1 MFEITLEES
10 IPAAHA
16 LRAYQGAC
24 ERAHGH
30 NYRVRVT
37 LEGGQ
42 LDEAGL
48 LMDFVELRRLLR
60 EVLEPFDHRMLNEV
74 APFDALNPTAENL
87 ARHFFEQL
95 ALRLAARAPKAPG
108 VRVAEVRVWET
119 PGSAAA
125 YRP

>member
-10 IPAAHA
+10 ISAAHA
-16 LRAYQGAC
+16 LRAYRGAC

-37 LEGGQ
+37 LEGEQ

-48 LMDFVELRRLLR
+48 LMDFVELRHLLR

-74 APFDALNPTAENL
+74 APFDSVNPTAENL
-87 ARHFFEQL
+87 ARHFFEELEQ
-95 ALRLAARAPKAPG
+95 RLAGRSH
-108 VRVAEVRVWET
+108 VRVREVRVWET
-119 PGSAAA
+119 PGAAAA
-125 YRP
+125 YRR